1 MNLARLTPWLALLAL
16 IALVASCQHSRALHE
31 QLDRATDDARRAKHE
46 AQASAAIIERLLADA
61 KAKDAQREQLDRAR
75 AGVDATLATYRNELR
90 RLIDE
95 NAAVRTWAA
104 GALPDDVVR
113 LHASPAVTGADDYA
127 QRMRERDALH
137 DAGDGATH
145 QRRAQ

>member
-1 MNLARLTPWLALLAL
+1 MNFSRLTPWLALLVLLAL
-16 IALVASCQHSRALHE
+16 IASCQHGRALRA
-31 QLDRATDDARRAKHE
+31 QLDRATDDARHAKHD
-46 AQASAAIIERLLADA
+46 AQASAAVIERLLADA
-61 KAKDAQREQLDRAR
+61 KAKDAQRAQLERAR

-113 LHASPAVTGADDYA
+113 LHASPALNGADDYA
-127 QRMRERDALH
+127 QRVRGGDALH
-137 DAGDGATH
+137 DAGDEATN
-145 QRRAQ
+145 QR

>member
-1 MNLARLTPWLALLAL
+1 MNFSRLLSWAWLAFAV
-16 IALVASCQHSRALHE
+16 ALVVSCEHSRTLRAQLE
-31 QLDRATDDARRAKHE
+31 QATADARRTNQE
-46 AQASAAIIERLLADA
+46 AQARAAIIERLLADA
-61 KAKDAQREQLDRAR
+61 KDKDAQRVQLDRAR

-95 NAAVRTWAA
+95 NAAVRAWAA

-113 LHASPAVTGADDYA
+113 LHASPALNGADDYA

-137 DAGDGATH
+137 DAGDGTTN
-145 QRRAQ
+145 QR

>member
-1 MNLARLTPWLALLAL
+1 MNLSRLMPWLALLAL
-16 IALVASCQHSRALHE
+16 IALVASCQHGRALRA
-31 QLDRATDDARRAKHE
+31 QLDRATDDARRAKHD
-46 AQASAAIIERLLADA
+46 AQASAAVIERLLADA
-61 KAKDAQREQLDRAR
+61 KAKDAQRAQLERAR

-113 LHASPAVTGADDYA
+113 LHASPALNGADDYA
-127 QRMRERDALH
+127 QRMRGSDAVH
-137 DAGDGATH
+137 DAGDGAAN
-145 QRRAQ
+145 QR

>member
-16 IALVASCQHSRALHE
+16 IALVASCQHSRALRE
-31 QLDRATDDARRAKHE
+31 QLDRATDDARRANHD
-46 AQASAAIIERLLADA
+46 AQASAAVIERLLADA

-113 LHASPAVTGADDYA
+113 LHASPALTGADDYA
-127 QRMRERDALH
+127 QRMRERDTLH
-137 DAGDGATH
+137 DAGDGAAN
-145 QRRAQ
+145 QR

>member
-1 MNLARLTPWLALLAL
+1 MNLSRLLPWALLAVVF
-16 IALVASCQHSRALHE
+16 ALVASCGHNRALRVE
-31 QLDRATDDARRAKHE
+31 RDRATEDARRANRDAE
-46 AQASAAIIERLLADA
+46 ARAAVIERLLTDA
-61 KAKDAQREQLDRAR
+61 RAKDEQRAQLDRAR

-113 LHASPAVTGADDYA
+113 LHASPALNGADDYA

-137 DAGDGATH
+137 DAGDGAAN
-145 QRRAQ
+145 QR

>member
-1 MNLARLTPWLALLAL
+1 MNLSRLLSWAWLAFAV
-16 IALVASCQHSRALHE
+16 ALVVSCEHSRTLRA

-46 AQASAAIIERLLADA
+46 AQASAAVIERLLADA
-61 KAKDAQREQLDRAR
+61 KDKDAQREQLDRAR

-95 NAAVRTWAA
+95 NAAVRAWAA

-113 LHASPAVTGADDYA
+113 LHASPALNGADDYA
-127 QRMRERDALH
+127 QRMRGGDALH
-137 DAGDGATH
+137 DAGDGTTN
-145 QRRAQ
+145 QR

>member
-16 IALVASCQHSRALHE
+16 IALVASCQHSRALRVE
-31 QLDRATDDARRAKHE
+31 RDRATEDARRANRDAE
-46 AQASAAIIERLLADA
+46 ARAAVIERLLTDA
-61 KAKDAQREQLDRAR
+61 RAKDEQRAQLDRAR

-95 NAAVRTWAA
+95 NATVRTWAA
-104 GALPDDVVR
+104 GALPGDVVR